1 MLFKEKT
8 ALGTKAS
15 GGSCGTLI
23 RRLFIMDALRAIIQK
38 RKMGMNHVGIPSFCT
53 ANDLVIEACMK
64 QAMRFDD
71 YVLIEATANQ
81 VNQFGGYTGMKPADY
96 RDFVYRIADGI
107 GFSRDKII
115 LGGDHLGPLTWQN
128 EPEEEAMKKS
138 IELVKLFIK
147 AGFKKIH
154 LDTSM
159 RLSDD
164 SREER
169 LSDEVI
175 ARRGAI
181 LYEACEEAYQE
192 LLKENPEEQRA
203 AFIIGSEV
211 PIPGGAQE
219 EEDSVAVTKP
229 EAVEETL
236 RVYKEQ
242 FEKRG
247 LHNAFDNII
256 GVVVQP
262 GVEFGDSEIFHY
274 NRVNAAELTH
284 AMKKHHQI
292 VLEGHSTDYQSP
304 KGLKEMVED
313 GIAILK
319 VGPAL
324 TFSLREGLFA
334 LSMMEKELVPQ
345 EKQAHFIETM
355 EKVMVEHPENW
366 KKYYNGTEA
375 ELKLKRKYSFSDRC
389 RYYFAQDEIQA
400 AIQKLFHNMSEVEIP
415 LSMLRQ
421 YMPNQYPKVR
431 AGVLSLNPKDLAEDC
446 VVHVVEDYNYATKLN
461 YMVGDVFLN

>member
-1 MLFKEKT
+1 M
-8 ALGTKAS
+8 
-15 GGSCGTLI
+15 
-23 RRLFIMDALRAIIQK
+23 RAILQK
-38 RKMGMNHVGIPSFCT
+38 RKNGMKYAGIPSFCT
-53 ANDLVIEACMK
+53 ANDLVIEACLQ
-64 QAMRFDD
+64 QALRFDD
-71 YVLIEATANQ
+71 DVLVEATANQ

-96 RDFVYRIADGI
+96 RDFVYEIADRV
-107 GFSRDKII
+107 GFPREKVI

-128 EPEEEAMKKS
+128 EPEQEAMKKS
-138 IELVKLFIK
+138 IELVKLFVL

-159 RLSDD
+159 LVADD

-192 LLKENPEEQRA
+192 LLKKNPAEVRPVY
-203 AFIIGSEV
+203 IIGSEV

-219 EEDSVAVTKP
+219 VEDSIAVTSP
-229 EAVEETL
+229 EAVENTL
-236 RVYKEQ
+236 AVYRSE

-247 LHNAFDNII
+247 LKNAFDNII
-256 GVVVQP
+256 GIVVQP
-262 GVEFGDSEIFHY
+262 GVEFGDADIYHY
-274 NRVNAAELTH
+274 DRVKAARLTA
-284 AMKKHHQI
+284 AMSVHKNV

-304 KGLKEMVED
+304 KSLKEMVED

-334 LSMMEKELVPQ
+334 LSAIERELVP
-345 EKQAHFIETM
+345 EEEQAHFVEVMEETM
-355 EKVMVEHPENW
+355 MKNPGNW
-366 KKYYNGTEA
+366 QKHYHGTEA
-375 ELKLKRKYSFSDRC
+375 QLAIKRKYSFSDRC
-389 RYYFAQDEIQA
+389 RYYFAQPELQQA
-400 AIQKLFHNMSEVEIP
+400 EQKLFENLSKVEIP

-421 YMPNQYPKVR
+421 FLPLQYVKVR
-431 AGVLSLNPKDLAEDC
+431 DGALAMDPRELAKDC

-461 YMVGDVFLN
+461 YMTADAMIG

>member
-1 MLFKEKT
+1 
-8 ALGTKAS
+8 
-15 GGSCGTLI
+15 
-23 RRLFIMDALRAIIQK
+23 
-38 RKMGMNHVGIPSFCT
+38 
-53 ANDLVIEACMK
+53 
-64 QAMRFDD
+64 
-71 YVLIEATANQ
+71 
-81 VNQFGGYTGMKPADY
+81 MKPADY
-96 RDFVYRIADGI
+96 RDFVYKIADGI
-107 GFSRDKII
+107 GFPKDKII

-128 EPEEEAMKKS
+128 EPEKDAMEKS
-138 IELVKLFIK
+138 IELVKLFVL

-159 RLSDD
+159 RVADD
-164 SREER
+164 PRDEM
-169 LSDEVI
+169 LSDETI

-192 LLKENPEEQRA
+192 LLKTNPDEVRP

-219 EEDSVAVTKP
+219 AEDSISVTKP
-229 EAVEETL
+229 EAVEKTL
-236 RVYKEQ
+236 AVYKEQ

-247 LHNAFDNII
+247 LKDAFDNII

-262 GVEFGDSEIFHY
+262 GVEFGDADVFHY
-274 NRVNAAELTH
+274 NRTNAAELTA
-284 AMKKHHQI
+284 AMKKYDNV

-334 LSMMEKELVPQ
+334 LSMMEKQLVPE
-345 EKQAHFIETM
+345 EKQAKFIEVMEDTM
-355 EKVMVEHPENW
+355 MKNPGNW
-366 KKYYNGTEA
+366 QKHYHGTEEQLA
-375 ELKLKRKYSFSDRC
+375 IKRKYSFSDRC
-389 RYYFAQDEIQA
+389 RYYFAQPEMQS
-400 AIQKLFHNMSEVEIP
+400 AINKLFANLSEVDIP

-421 YMPNQYPKVR
+421 YMPQQYIKVR
-431 AGVLSLNPKDLAEDC
+431 DGVLSMDPKELAEDC
-446 VVHVVEDYNYATKLN
+446 VVHLIEDYNYATKLN
-461 YMVGDVFLN
+461 YMISDAFYC

>member
-1 MLFKEKT
+1 ML
-8 ALGTKAS
+8 
-15 GGSCGTLI
+15 
-23 RRLFIMDALRAIIQK
+23 QK
-38 RKMGMNHVGIPSFCT
+38 RKNGMKYAGIPSFCT
-53 ANDLVIEACMK
+53 ANDLVIEACLQ
-64 QAMRFDD
+64 QALRFDD
-71 YVLIEATANQ
+71 DVLVEATANQ

-96 RDFVYRIADGI
+96 RDFVYEIADRV
-107 GFSRDKII
+107 GFPREKVI

-128 EPEEEAMKKS
+128 EPEQEAMKKS
-138 IELVKLFIK
+138 IELVKLFVL

-159 RLSDD
+159 RVADD

-192 LLKENPEEQRA
+192 LLKKNPAEVRPVY
-203 AFIIGSEV
+203 IIGSEV

-219 EEDSVAVTKP
+219 VEDSIQVTSP
-229 EAVEETL
+229 EAVENTL
-236 RVYKEQ
+236 AVYRSE

-247 LHNAFDNII
+247 LKHAFDNII
-256 GVVVQP
+256 GIVVQP
-262 GVEFGDSEIFHY
+262 GVEFGDADIYHY
-274 NRVNAAELTH
+274 DRVKAACLTT
-284 AMKKHHQI
+284 AMSAHKNV

-304 KGLKEMVED
+304 KALKEMVED

-334 LSMMEKELVPQ
+334 LSVIERELVP
-345 EKQAHFIETM
+345 EEEQAHFVEVMEETM
-355 EKVMVEHPENW
+355 MKNPGNW
-366 KKYYNGTEA
+366 QKHYHGTEA
-375 ELKLKRKYSFSDRC
+375 QMAIKRKYSFSDRC
-389 RYYFAQDEIQA
+389 RYYFAQPELQQA
-400 AIQKLFHNMSEVEIP
+400 EQKLFENLSKVEIP

-421 YMPNQYPKVR
+421 FMPLQYVKVR
-431 AGVLSLNPKDLAEDC
+431 DGALSMDPRELAKDC

-461 YMVGDVFLN
+461 YMTADAMIV

>member
-1 MLFKEKT
+1 
-8 ALGTKAS
+8 
-15 GGSCGTLI
+15 
-23 RRLFIMDALRAIIQK
+23 MDAMRSMLAK
-38 RKMGMNHVGIPSFCT
+38 RKAGMKYAGIPSFCT
-53 ANDLVIEACMK
+53 ASDLVIEACLK

-71 YVLIEATANQ
+71 YVLVEATANQ

-96 RDFVYRIADGI
+96 RDFVYKIADGI
-107 GFSRDKII
+107 GFPKEKII

-128 EPEEEAMKKS
+128 ENEKEAMEKS
-138 IELVKLFIK
+138 VELVKLFVL

-159 RLSDD
+159 RVADD
-164 SREER
+164 PRDEM
-169 LSDEVI
+169 LSDETI

-192 LLKENPEEQRA
+192 LLKKNPDEVRP

-219 EEDSVAVTKP
+219 AEDSISVTKP
-229 EAVEETL
+229 AAVEETL

-247 LHNAFDNII
+247 LKNAFDNIVGI
-256 GVVVQP
+256 VVQP
-262 GVEFGDSEIFHY
+262 GVEFGDADVFHY
-274 NRVNAAELTH
+274 DRTNASELTR
-284 AMKKHHQI
+284 AMRKYDNV

-334 LSMMEKELVPQ
+334 LSMMEKLLVP
-345 EKQAHFIETM
+345 EKDQAKFIEVMEETM
-355 EKVMVEHPENW
+355 LKNPGNW
-366 KKYYNGTEA
+366 QKHYHGTQE
-375 ELKLKRKYSFSDRC
+375 ELFIKRKYSFSDRC
-389 RYYFAQDEIQA
+389 RYYFAQPEIKD
-400 AIQKLFHNMSEVEIP
+400 AIAKLFDNMSKVEIP

-421 YMPNQYPKVR
+421 YMPQQYIKVR
-431 AGVLSLNPKDLAEDC
+431 DGILSMDPKELAEDC
-446 VVHVVEDYNYATKLN
+446 VVHLVEDYNYATKLN
-461 YMVGDVFLN
+461 YVISDAVCR